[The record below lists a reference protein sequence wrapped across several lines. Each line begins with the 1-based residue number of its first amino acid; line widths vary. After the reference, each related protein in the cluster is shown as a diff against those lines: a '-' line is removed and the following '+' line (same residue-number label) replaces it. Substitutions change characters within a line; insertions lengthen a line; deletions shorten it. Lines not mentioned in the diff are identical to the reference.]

1 MKRVL
6 TTTCMAIVCSAGV
19 AMAQSPAYDK
29 PQADKKIA
37 ENTVS
42 FTGCVA
48 DKNPGGQYV
57 LTNAVKSSATA
68 TTATTASPTTA
79 PPATAPP
86 TATAPAT
93 AGTTGTASVSPAMSF
108 ELWGGENLQAHLGH
122 KVEITGTMD
131 KADIDKIGKSDE
143 KKSEMATTEKDV
155 KAPKLKVTAVKMIAA
170 VCP

>member
-19 AMAQSPAYDK
+19 VMAQAPAYDK

-37 ENTVS
+37 ENTVIV
-42 FTGCVA
+42 TGCVA
-48 DKNPGGQYV
+48 DKNAGGQYL

-68 TTATTASPTTA
+68 TTATTAPPTTA

-86 TATAPAT
+86 ATAAT
-93 AGTTGTASVSPAMSF
+93 GTTGTASVAPAMSF
-108 ELWGGENLQAHLGH
+108 ELWGGDNLQAHLGH

-131 KADIDKIGKSDE
+131 KADIDKIGKTDE
-143 KKSEMATTEKDV
+143 KKAEMATSEKDV
-155 KAPKLKVTAVKMIAA
+155 KALKLKVTAVKMIAA

>member
-19 AMAQSPAYDK
+19 AMAQAPAYDK

-37 ENTVS
+37 ENSVIV
-42 FTGCVA
+42 TGCVA
-48 DKNPGGQYV
+48 DKNAGGQYL
-57 LTNAVKSSATA
+57 LTNAVKSGATAATA
-68 TTATTASPTTA
+68 TTA
-79 PPATAPP
+79 PPAAA
-86 TATAPAT
+86 AT
-93 AGTTGTASVSPAMSF
+93 GTTGTTSVPPALSF

-131 KADIDKIGKSDE
+131 KADIDKIGKPEE
-143 KKSEMATTEKDV
+143 KKAEMATSEKDV
-155 KAPKLKVTAVKMIAA
+155 KALKLKVTAVKMIAA

>member
-37 ENTVS
+37 ENTVTV
-42 FTGCVA
+42 TGCVA
-48 DKNPGGQYV
+48 DKSAGGQYL

-68 TTATTASPTTA
+68 TTATTA
-79 PPATAPP
+79 PPAAA
-86 TATAPAT
+86 AT
-93 AGTTGTASVSPAMSF
+93 GTTGTASVPPALSF
-108 ELWGGENLQAHLGH
+108 ELSGGENLQAHLGH

-131 KADIDKIGKSDE
+131 KADIDKIGKTEE
-143 KKSEMATTEKDV
+143 KKPEMATSEKDV
-155 KAPKLKVTAVKMIAA
+155 KALKLKVTSVKMIAA

>member
-19 AMAQSPAYDK
+19 AMAQAPAYDK

-37 ENTVS
+37 ENTVIV
-42 FTGCVA
+42 TGCVA
-48 DKNPGGQYV
+48 DKNVGGQYL

-68 TTATTASPTTA
+68 TTATTA
-79 PPATAPP
+79 PPAAA
-86 TATAPAT
+86 AT
-93 AGTTGTASVSPAMSF
+93 GTTGTASVAPASF

-131 KADIDKIGKSDE
+131 KADIDKIGKTEE
-143 KKSEMATTEKDV
+143 KKPEMATSEKDV
-155 KAPKLKVTAVKMIAA
+155 KALKLKVTSVKMIAA